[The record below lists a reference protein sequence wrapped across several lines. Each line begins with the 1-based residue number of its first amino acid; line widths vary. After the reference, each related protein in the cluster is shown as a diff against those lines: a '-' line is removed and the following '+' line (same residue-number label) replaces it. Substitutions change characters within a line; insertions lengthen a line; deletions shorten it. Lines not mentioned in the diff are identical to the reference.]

1 MLERYY
7 PIQNCIS
14 ILKNCICQNHG
25 DLWAWVYIY
34 TNSITLHRFD
44 LLKECI
50 YKFIGNKNI
59 IAIEYFMFSLFN
71 IVKSWSDSP
80 VN

>member
-1 MLERYY
+1 M
-7 PIQNCIS
+7 
-14 ILKNCICQNHG
+14 G
-25 DLWAWVYIY
+25 VYMY

-44 LLKECI
+44 LLKKCI

-59 IAIEYFMFSLFN
+59 IAIEYFVFSLFN